1 MGKKTEMR
9 ENKVKIAKKKKV
21 FLHFR
26 QLEAENDVYIL
37 GSWKLKTYLNSMK
50 TSWKLWK

>member
-1 MGKKTEMR
+1 MR
-9 ENKVKIAKKKKV
+9 ENKVKIAKKKV

-26 QLEAENDVYIL
+26 QLEAENDVFL

-50 TSWKLWK
+50 TS

>member
-1 MGKKTEMR
+1 MR
-9 ENKVKIAKKKKV
+9 ENKVKIAKKKV

-50 TSWKLWK
+50 TS